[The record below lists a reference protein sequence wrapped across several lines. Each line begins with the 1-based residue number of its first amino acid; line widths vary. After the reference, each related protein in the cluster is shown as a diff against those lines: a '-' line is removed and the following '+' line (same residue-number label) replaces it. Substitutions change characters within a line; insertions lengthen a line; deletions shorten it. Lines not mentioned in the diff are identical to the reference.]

1 MHEILE
7 MIENKEYKRLHKE
20 LQTKQPADIAE
31 ILQDLSDKNF
41 LLVFRLLPK
50 DMAVDVFSLM
60 DSNYQAKLSEF
71 ININELRELV
81 DELNFDDKI
90 DFLEE
95 IPAQLVKRILKNSHE
110 QERNLINQFLNYPE
124 YSAGSLMTIEF
135 IDLKKEMTAKDAID
149 HIRKTG
155 FEKETIYTCYVIN
168 ASRKLEGIISLKD
181 IILSKEDK
189 KIEDLMEKDFISIT
203 TTEDQEEV
211 AEIFKKYDL
220 LAIPV
225 VDLENRLVG
234 IITVDDIIDV
244 IEEENTEDFHKMA
257 ALQPAEKEYMDSSI
271 FTLTKQRLPWLM
283 VLMISATFTGA
294 IIESFESVLSKV
306 AALSVFM
313 PMLMGT
319 GGNAGSQS
327 STLIIRSMAL
337 GDVKP
342 GNILKVIWKEFRV
355 SLIVGISLAILN
367 FLRILFFENYKISIA
382 FTVSLTIFFTVIL
395 AEVIGGTLPIL
406 AKVLRLDPAIMAS
419 PMLSTILDAL
429 VLFTY
434 FSISKMIL
442 NL

>member
-155 FEKETIYTCYVIN
+155 FEKETIYTCYVID

-220 LAIPV
+220 LAVPV

-367 FLRILFFENYKISIA
+367 FLRILFFENYEISIA

-434 FSISKMIL
+434 FSISKAIL